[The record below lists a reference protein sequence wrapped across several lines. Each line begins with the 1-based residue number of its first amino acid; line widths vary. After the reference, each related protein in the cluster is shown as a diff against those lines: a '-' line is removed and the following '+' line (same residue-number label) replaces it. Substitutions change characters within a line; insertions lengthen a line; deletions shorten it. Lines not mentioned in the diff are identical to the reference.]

1 TAEKISI
8 GKDGKLSSWPKG
20 FFDQQ
25 SIDMYTIMTGSFDT
39 PDSMK

>member
-1 TAEKISI
+1 EKIAI
-8 GKDGKLSSWPKG
+8 GKDGKLSNWPKG

-39 PDSMK
+39 PNSMK